1 MRTLLHSPS
10 SVLSGR
16 RPDGARAGAL
26 TWSRRW
32 FVHGLSVASVALLAD
47 CRPFSSPAQQ
57 PQKIARIGFL
67 SVGPGPPEP
76 GTRPNTQAFRQ
87 ALREQEYVEGHNVLI
102 EYRYADPDGEEFP
115 ALVAELVRLPV
126 DVIVAAGPEAVQAAK
141 MVATIPIVM
150 VVTSDPVETGLVA
163 SFARPG
169 GNVTGMTTRSRAL
182 S

>member
-26 TWSRRW
+26 TWSRRR

-87 ALREQEYVEGHNVLI
+87 ALRESGYYGTWKEKIG
-102 EYRYADPDGEEFP
+102 ADGWKSLEQSVGS
-115 ALVAELVRLPV
+115 LL
-126 DVIVAAGPEAVQAAK
+126 
-141 MVATIPIVM
+141 
-150 VVTSDPVETGLVA
+150 
-163 SFARPG
+163 
-169 GNVTGMTTRSRAL
+169 
-182 S
+182 